1 MYGWTAGGKIY
12 LNRDAMNPDAPIHEY
27 THLWDE
33 MLRKRN
39 PALWLRGKE
48 LLKRTSLW
56 QEVLDDAN
64 YADIRADEDAVASE
78 VHSRLT
84 GREGAKLLAGIL
96 ADGRI
101 KPMERAGVLSQVKAW
116 ITDMYRELRG
126 TFEKWSG
133 RDLSKLSVEDFT
145 RMTLR
150 DLADGVNPRD
160 YIVPERKATA
170 LNDGTLERPGAN
182 VGGGIEA
189 EVDEHGVP
197 FVKTEDGT
205 TVFGEITEDSGLP
218 VAPIK
223 LSIGFQD
230 NTTQKGYG
238 LIHIEAKHG
247 KQIREVGFKA
257 VEEFVSYVAKNYDP
271 NNIRVGKSRED
282 GTGTYLIQVVD
293 SHENTLYIE
302 LAKDGSYWSV
312 NSGGVFRKG
321 YANKKETVA
330 KTEPQQPNNAVSS
343 GSSLSKDEQSG
354 TSSIEPN
361 GEPTVSYRKD
371 NNYASDK
378 QENSA
383 ESLSYNLER
392 RASDVYAMGVRMGVR
407 VVVDRTLGSRGAYNP
422 KTGEVR
428 VNPDAHKSMADLE
441 RTMAHEVVGHKGIHS
456 LLGKSFDKV
465 CERVSHLIDSEADK
479 ALGSL
484 FRNWGTMSRRERG
497 AEYMAWLA
505 EKGGENTNPGKWQR
519 VCGYVRVAMR
529 RMGFGFEVTDADVR
543 YMLYVSAKRATKA
556 GGGQPI
562 RRPEL

>member
-1 MYGWTAGGKIY
+1 M
-12 LNRDAMNPDAPIHEY
+12 
-27 THLWDE
+27 
-33 MLRKRN
+33 
-39 PALWLRGKE
+39 
-48 LLKRTSLW
+48 
-56 QEVLDDAN
+56 
-64 YADIRADEDAVASE
+64 
-78 VHSRLT
+78 
-84 GREGAKLLAGIL
+84 
-96 ADGRI
+96 
-101 KPMERAGVLSQVKAW
+101 
-116 ITDMYRELRG
+116 
-126 TFEKWSG
+126 
-133 RDLSKLSVEDFT
+133 
-145 RMTLR
+145 
-150 DLADGVNPRD
+150 
-160 YIVPERKATA
+160 
-170 LNDGTLERPGAN
+170 
-182 VGGGIEA
+182 
-189 EVDEHGVP
+189 
-197 FVKTEDGT
+197 
-205 TVFGEITEDSGLP
+205 
-218 VAPIK
+218 
-223 LSIGFQD
+223 
-230 NTTQKGYG
+230 
-238 LIHIEAKHG
+238 
-247 KQIREVGFKA
+247 
-257 VEEFVSYVAKNYDP
+257 
-271 NNIRVGKSRED
+271 
-282 GTGTYLIQVVD
+282 
-293 SHENTLYIE
+293 
-302 LAKDGSYWSV
+302 AKDGSYWSV

-383 ESLSYNLER
+383 ESLSYNIER

-422 KTGEVR
+422 NTGEVR

-441 RTMAHEVVGHKGIHS
+441 RTMAHEIVGHKGIHS

-465 CERVSHLIDSEADK
+465 CERVSHLVDSEADK

-519 VCGYVRVAMR
+519 VCGYIRVAMR

-556 GGGQPI
+556 GRSLSAMVESYSPAEREYIERLRTEAELSHDPMQDVMRMGEGDGWLQRPQSQFAPDGNGDMMMRTNIGVSPRELTEWGELMAQSSAFGRANTYGAGEKFTVNVVDAAYPI
-562 RRPEL
+562 ARFMAGVLGLKNAEQARSVNGYNNPYMNRERSASRSMTEYRRAMDIYKPRLADARVDAIGASLRVWPELRRKRGAAEMLWHVYISAKGGLERQEYHMSQPDAEARDYAGLTSMYKALLEIKANKLSDVKNDF